1 MKPTIY
7 IDIMRKTV
15 ILILVVL
22 IAIQCKEADKKLN
35 LNFNKE
41 GSMNN
46 SQITET
52 VNKLFISVDN
62 RDWENV
68 KLIFSDTV
76 LLDYTS
82 MAGGQPATLT
92 SSQIIDS
99 WNGILP
105 GFDNTHHQ
113 LGNYLIETD
122 SDLAK
127 VFCYGTA
134 THYLANESK
143 NNIWTVVG
151 SYNLELKDINN
162 TWRITKMKFNLKYI
176 DGNNDLPKMAQERI
190 KK

>member
-1 MKPTIY
+1 M
-7 IDIMRKTV
+7 
-15 ILILVVL
+15 
-22 IAIQCKEADKKLN
+22 QCKETDKKQN
-35 LNFNKE
+35 LKFNKE
-41 GSMNN
+41 VSMNN
-46 SQITET
+46 QQITET

-82 MAGGQPATLT
+82 MAGGQPAILT

-99 WNGILP
+99 WKGILP
-105 GFDNTHHQ
+105 GFDKTHHQ

-151 SYNLELKDINN
+151 SYDLELKDVNN

-176 DGNNDLPKMAQERI
+176 DGNNDLPKLAQGRI